1 MPNWKIH
8 LEVGKRLNKYLNYKN
23 DEYQEFLLGN
33 LLPDINNAYIVKD
46 IKIRVGHSITHFDK
60 GKDFRHHLAFFNK
73 YQNKILEPMYLGYYI
88 HLYTD
93 YIFNKNF
100 YEMVEQRKLDYI
112 EKEQLR
118 LLKQHDFK
126 VLDNK
131 YINNNL
137 EINNVSLMTKRIT
150 IHEVDLCENDLENV
164 INYLNN
170 TPFYKGNYK
179 IYTEKELDDLLDE
192 TIDVIYNNI
201 KVLFNNREKSI

>member
-33 LLPDINNAYIVKD
+33 LLPDINNTYIVKD
-46 IKIRVGHSITHFDK
+46 IKKRVGHSITHFDS
-60 GKDFRHHLAFFNK
+60 GEDFRHHLAFFNK
-73 YQNKILEPMYLGYYI
+73 YQDKILEPMYLGYYV

-93 YIFNKNF
+93 YLFNKNF
-100 YEMVEQRKLDYI
+100 YEMVEQRKLNYI
-112 EKEQLR
+112 EKDTLR
-118 LLKQHDFK
+118 IFKQHDFK

-131 YINNNL
+131 FINNTL
-137 EINNVSLMTKRIT
+137 DINNISSITKRIT
-150 IHEVDLCENDLENV
+150 IEEVALCENDLVNV

-170 TPFYKGNYK
+170 TPFYKGDYK
-179 IYTEKELDDLLDE
+179 IYNEKELDDLLDE